1 MPDSLWLSPG
11 VCSNS
16 HPSSQWWHPTI
27 SSSLIALSS
36 CPQLFPVWG
45 SFPMNCLVAL
55 GGQSVGTSASASILP
70 MNIQDWSS
78 LGLTGWISLLLKGLF
93 NSLLQ
98 HHSWKAS
105 ILPVWVNNYTFKEY
119 SFRLKCE
126 SRPAISVGKLH
137 SACYIRTKPSFI
149 SAGNLKGLLVLG
161 NLKT

>member
-1 MPDSLWLSPG
+1 MSSCGWCLNIYWKQDWETRLSFHSSSCCSVTVMPDSLWPHGLQHARFPCPSLSPG

-16 HPSSQWWHPTI
+16 HPSSQWCHPTI

-45 SFPMNCLVAL
+45 SFPMNCLFAS

-105 ILPVWVNNYTFKEY
+105 ILPVWVNNYTFK
-119 SFRLKCE
+119 
-126 SRPAISVGKLH
+126 
-137 SACYIRTKPSFI
+137 
-149 SAGNLKGLLVLG
+149 
-161 NLKT
+161 